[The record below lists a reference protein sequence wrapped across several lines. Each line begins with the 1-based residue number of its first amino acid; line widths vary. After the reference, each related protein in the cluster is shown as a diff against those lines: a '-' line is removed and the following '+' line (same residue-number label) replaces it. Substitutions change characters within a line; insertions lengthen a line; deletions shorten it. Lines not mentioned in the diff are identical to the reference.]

1 MKRSTK
7 AALMSGLIFPGV
19 GHLYLKRYAHGI
31 MLFAGAAS
39 AIYYLVSVVVTTAL
53 EVVKK
58 IQSSGAQADMSVITD
73 LVSQQSSGAGQPT
86 NVAMV
91 AFAVFWVTGV
101 ADSYRQGR
109 AHERVAMGAG
119 EKEA

>member
-1 MKRSTK
+1 
-7 AALMSGLIFPGV
+7 MSGLIFPGV

-39 AIYYLVSVVVTTAL
+39 AIYYLVTVVVTTAL

-58 IQSSGAQADMSVITD
+58 IQSSGTQADMSVITD
-73 LVSQQSSGAGQPT
+73 LVSQQSSGAEQAT
-86 NVAMV
+86 NVAMI
-91 AFAVFWVTGV
+91 AFVVFWVMGV

-109 AHERVAMGAG
+109 ADERVAMAAG
-119 EKEA
+119 EQEA